1 MRCVGD
7 RRNCTTSRA
16 SACCSSRC
24 NKNINRHTDTELR
37 CRSNNNVC
45 ACGSSAAD
53 GQRARAVTER
63 LTVHRGLHIPLKPA
77 HFGIDRT
84 KERALIGTSRLD
96 GGACNLNAAVLV
108 FHWNDAFLV
117 CLTASIRK
125 CAALSSRTHALVAA
139 VVQGDGEVF
148 TDNGVLV
155 LFQSGIQN
163 GRTVELFADG
173 AEILRFENCVKCRK
187 CRTCHYISLLIVL
200 AERGGLLLNP
210 LLRLPMS

>member
-1 MRCVGD
+1 MRCVSD
-7 RRNCTTSRA
+7 RRNCAASRA
-16 SACCSSRC
+16 SACCSGRC

-37 CRSNNNVC
+37 CRSNNNGC

-53 GQRARAVTER
+53 GQRTRAVTER
-63 LTVHRGLHIPLKPA
+63 LTVHGGLHIPFKTA

-84 KERALIGTSRLD
+84 KERAIVRSCRLD
-96 GGACNLNAAVLV
+96 GGAGDLNATVLI
-108 FHWNDAFLV
+108 FHRNDTFLV
-117 CLTASIRK
+117 GLTASIRK
-125 CAALSSRTHALVAA
+125 RAALSSRAHALVAA

-173 AEILRFENCVKCRK
+173 AEILCFENCVKCRK

-200 AERGGLLLNP
+200 AESGGLLLNP
-210 LLRLPMS
+210 LALLPMS